1 MNTYISLNEVL
12 VLAQKAL
19 DCHLKQVP
27 RKIILFQG
35 IVNTGETLT
44 LCSPQSKMHPQGFYW
59 VDITE
64 EQARVLNETDTG
76 ILCHA

>member
-27 RKIILFQG
+27 RKKILFQG

-59 VDITE
+59 VAKPSRLSST
-64 EQARVLNETDTG
+64 VFSFSP
-76 ILCHA
+76 